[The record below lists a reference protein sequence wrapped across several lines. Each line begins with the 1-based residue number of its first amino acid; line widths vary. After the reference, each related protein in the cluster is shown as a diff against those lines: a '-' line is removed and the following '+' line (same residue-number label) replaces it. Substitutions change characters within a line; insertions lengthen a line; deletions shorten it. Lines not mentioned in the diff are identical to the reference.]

1 MIAMKNLTILH
12 FEDDRTTQK
21 IVKDRLTRE
30 GFPFD
35 LISESTFFNAAAY
48 LKSPLTSNIDLIISD
63 CMMPSLSAFEVLEDL
78 SNSGVMV
85 IFYSCIDEID
95 FYERCMKIL
104 GMIPGN
110 FRFVMKASIGNLDKL
125 IELIKEEVE

>member
-21 IVKDRLTRE
+21 IVKDRLDRE
-30 GFPFD
+30 GLP
-35 LISESTFFNAAAY
+35 LKVIAESTFFNASAY
-48 LKSPLTSNIDLIISD
+48 LKSPLTNHIDLIISD
-63 CMMPSLSAFEVLEDL
+63 CMMPSLSAFEILEDL
-78 SNSGVMV
+78 ANCGTMV

-95 FYERCMKIL
+95 FYEKCQKIL
-104 GMIPGN
+104 GRIPGN

-125 IELIKEEVE
+125 IELIREEVA